1 MSDRTGAA
9 HLCVTST
16 DNEGERVMR
25 TMKTFVAV
33 FALGAWLAV
42 PAAAQDEDDLEEI
55 REVMAEMVEGDA
67 GMAEWFSDSYAYA
80 VFPSVGKGGFVV
92 GGAHGTG
99 LVYEGGNLTGQST
112 LKQVDVGLQLG
123 GQSFIQVMFFQ
134 GEEDLN
140 RFKAN
145 KIEFSGQASAVAITA
160 GASADIDYAKG
171 VAVVSKT
178 KGGLMYEA
186 TLGGQTFDYKPIG
199 Y

>member
-1 MSDRTGAA
+1 
-9 HLCVTST
+9 
-16 DNEGERVMR
+16 
-25 TMKTFVAV
+25 MKSYLGRWAV
-33 FALGAWLAV
+33 FAAGLVLAV
-42 PAAAQDEDDLEEI
+42 IAMPHRAVAQETDYDLEKKKL
-55 REVMAEMVEGDA
+55 EVAQAIEGLLADDA
-67 GMAEWFSDSYAYA
+67 GLQRFFDDSYGYA
-80 VFPSVGKGGFVV
+80 VFPSVGKGGFVI

-99 LVYEGGNLTGQST
+99 LVYQGGDLIGQST
-112 LKQVDVGLQLG
+112 LKQIDVGLQLG

-145 KIEFSGQASAVAITA
+145 KIEFSGQVSAVAITE

-171 VAVVSKT
+171 VAVVSKA

>member
-1 MSDRTGAA
+1 
-9 HLCVTST
+9 
-16 DNEGERVMR
+16 
-25 TMKTFVAV
+25 MKSYLGRWAV
-33 FALGAWLAV
+33 LTAGLSLAV
-42 PAAAQDEDDLEEI
+42 IALPHRAAAQDVDYDLEKKKL
-55 REVMAEMVEGDA
+55 EVDQAVQGMLADDA
-67 GMAEWFSDSYAYA
+67 GLQRFFDDSYGYA

-134 GEEDLN
+134 GKEDMD
-140 RFKAN
+140 RFKAD

-171 VAVVSKT
+171 VAVVSKA